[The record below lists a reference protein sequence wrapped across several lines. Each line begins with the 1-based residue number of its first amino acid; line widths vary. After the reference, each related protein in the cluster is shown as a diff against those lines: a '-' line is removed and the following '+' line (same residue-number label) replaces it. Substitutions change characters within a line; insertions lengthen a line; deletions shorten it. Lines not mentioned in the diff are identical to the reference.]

1 MHSQV
6 RVTAVVVAHDGESFL
21 PATLE
26 ALTNQRRPVDHFIG
40 VDAGSQDDSAR
51 FLTDALPA
59 GTPLVKARARGFGA
73 SVRAGVTGED
83 ALPRRAGDPTTTGNL
98 PAVDAD
104 IQDWIWLIH
113 DDSAP
118 DRGALEALLEAVE
131 TSPAVTIAGCK
142 QLNRDQPRQL
152 LDVGLGVSRW
162 GERLTMID
170 VDELDQG
177 QYDSRSDRFAV
188 NSAGLLVRR
197 DIWEELGGFDPALP
211 GLGDDLD
218 LCWRNRLAGHRVVV
232 VPNAKMFHAPDK
244 VRSIAGPL
252 AARRAEVFLRLKH
265 APAWKVPF
273 VAIGAVLGSL
283 LRLLMSLL
291 AKDPAFGFG
300 QLSSTLSA
308 VFSPVAL
315 RGSRRGARRTRK
327 VSRSLVRPL
336 MVPRREVW
344 AHRRNLL
351 QAAGSATVFGD
362 GSGVAAEASNPSGD
376 SSDDFA
382 ALAAPPRTGSWVG
395 AALAVLGTAVVS
407 LLGLRALF
415 GTGALAGGSMLPVSR
430 SLSGIWAHATGWWQ
444 DLGTGMPGHGDPFDF
459 VLWLL
464 SLLGFG
470 TPNAAI
476 VVVYLL
482 AMPLAALFAWL
493 ALGSVTASRAAR
505 LLGALVWALAPALQ
519 VALGSGR
526 AGAIVVHVLLPLA
539 GLGVIRA
546 VGAGRPRT
554 EQHAVPAVEDPP
566 SKSGLH
572 GVPSWTAAAG
582 AALALAAVTA
592 ASPTLLPLAVVL
604 VVVLAIPL
612 GRRARTLWWV
622 PVPSLVLALGSIPAA
637 LQNPRVL
644 LADPGVV
651 QPFDAAELWQQV
663 LGFPVAFDPAAGVQ
677 GFGWAAH
684 LLPGPWAFIA
694 ALLVGVPLLLLAIVG
709 LLRRGRRGAIIRTAW
724 VAGMAALATG
734 YAVQAL
740 PFSITAGH
748 AVTPFTGPFVSVFML
763 GVVLAGAGGLDWM
776 RSVRLHQT
784 SRLRVIAGPAL
795 AAGVVLVL
803 ASATVATTVWLAPR
817 TVGSEAT
824 SDPATTSDLGL
835 GQSVVPVA
843 ARTLPA
849 TAADRGK
856 SPLQERTLVL
866 APEGDEGAMSATLMS
881 GSGMSLDQLSAV
893 SSSAR
898 LTGSLTDPQAAPDDD
913 SARTLRSTVAG
924 LASGQAIDPRPELAR
939 FGVSFVV
946 LQAPEGVSTLA
957 GRLDGVPGLAPVGYT
972 DAGWLWRVSPDAE
985 LEDSGNPNEFT
996 ARVRL
1001 LDADG
1006 TTTGL
1011 IGSEGARV
1019 QGHQLPNGPKGR
1031 TVVLAERADPGWQAT
1046 YDGKALEAT
1055 TDEWAQAFELPSGAG
1070 ELSIGYS
1077 APWSV
1082 PLGILLAIV
1091 FAGTVLLVIPIPASR
1106 RFATRRVEEFRAT
1119 GSAESVRDID
1129 EADGEHLQDEDDGD
1143 ALQSATPTT
1152 EEHDQ

>member
-1 MHSQV
+1 M
-6 RVTAVVVAHDGESFL
+6 VVAHDGESFL

-26 ALTNQRRPVDHFIG
+26 ALTTQTRPVDHFIG
-40 VDAGSQDDSAR
+40 VDAGSQDNSAR
-51 FLTDALPA
+51 ILTDSLPA
-59 GTPLVKARARGFGA
+59 GSPLVKARARGFGA

-83 ALPRRAGDPTTTGNL
+83 ALPRRAGDPTTSGNL
-98 PAVDAD
+98 PTVDPE

-118 DRGALEALLEAVE
+118 DSGALEALLEVVE

-142 QLNRDQPRQL
+142 QLDRDQPRRL
-152 LDVGLGVSRW
+152 LDVGLGISRW

-197 DIWEELGGFDPALP
+197 DVWEDLGGFDPALP

-218 LCWRNRLAGHRVVV
+218 LCWRNRLAGNRVVV
-232 VPNAKMFHAPDK
+232 VPTAKMLHAPDK

-252 AARRAEVFLRLKH
+252 AGRRAEVYLRLKH
-265 APAWKVPF
+265 AAAWKVPF
-273 VAIGAVLGSL
+273 VALGAILGSL
-283 LRLLMSLL
+283 FRLLISLV

-300 QLSSTLSA
+300 QLSSTLTA

-351 QAAGSATVFGD
+351 QAAGTSTVLGD
-362 GSGVAAEASNPSGD
+362 GSGVTAEASNPSGD

-382 ALAAPPRTGSWVG
+382 ELAAPARTSSSVS
-395 AALAVLGTAVVS
+395 AVIAVLATAVVA
-407 LLGLRALF
+407 LLGLRSVF
-415 GTGALAGGSMLPVSR
+415 GSGALAGGSMLPVSDR
-430 SLSGIWAHATGWWQ
+430 LSGIWAHATGWWQ
-444 DLGTGMPGHGDPFDF
+444 DLGTGMPGHGDPFDL

-470 TPNAAI
+470 TPNTAI
-476 VVVYLL
+476 VVLYLA

-526 AGAIVVHVLLPLA
+526 AGAIAVHVLVPLV

-554 EQHAVPAVEDPP
+554 EQHAVPSPADPP
-566 SKSGLH
+566 SKAGLH

-592 ASPTLLPLAVVL
+592 ASPSLLPLAVVL

-622 PVPSLVLALGSIPAA
+622 PVPSLVLALGSVPAA
-637 LQNPRVL
+637 LNNPRVL

-651 QPFDAAELWQQV
+651 QPFQAADLWQQA
-663 LGFPVAFDPAAGVQ
+663 LGFPVAFDPMAGAN
-677 GFGWAAH
+677 GFGWAAN

-694 ALLVGVPLLLLAIVG
+694 ALIVGVPLLLLAIVG

-724 VAGMAALATG
+724 VAGVLTLATG

-740 PFSITAGH
+740 PFGVTAGRE
-748 AVTPFTGPFVSVFML
+748 VTPFTGPFVSVFML
-763 GVVLAGAGGLDWM
+763 GVLLSAAGGLDWM
-776 RSVRLHQT
+776 RSVRIHKT
-784 SRLRVIAGPAL
+784 SRLRVIAGPAMT
-795 AAGVVLVL
+795 ASVVLLL
-803 ASATVATTVWLAPR
+803 ASATVATTLWLAPR
-817 TVGSEAT
+817 TVGTADAAAGESGA
-824 SDPATTSDLGL
+824 TSDLGL
-835 GQSVVPVA
+835 GQAVLPVA

-849 TAADRGK
+849 TAADRGN

-866 APEGDEGAMSATLMS
+866 APEGNDGAMSATLMS

-893 SSSAR
+893 SASSR
-898 LTGSLTDPQAAPDDD
+898 LTGTLTDPQAAPDDD
-913 SARTLRSTVAG
+913 SAKDLRSTVAG

-946 LQAPEGVSTLA
+946 LQVPEGVSTLA

-972 DAGWLWRVSPDAE
+972 EAGWLWRVTPDTEIKDAE
-985 LEDSGNPNEFT
+985 TPNEFT

-1001 LDADG
+1001 LDAEG
-1006 TTTGL
+1006 ETTSL
-1011 IGSEGARV
+1011 IGSHAARV
-1019 QGHQLPNGPKGR
+1019 QAHALPNGPKGR
-1031 TVVLAERADPGWQAT
+1031 TVVLAERADPGWEAT
-1046 YDGKALEAT
+1046 YDGKALEST
-1055 TDEWAQAFELPSGAG
+1055 TNGWAQAFKLPSGAG

-1077 APWSV
+1077 APWSL
-1082 PLGILLAIV
+1082 PLGILMVLV
-1091 FAGTVLLVIPIPASR
+1091 FAGTLLLVIPIPASR
-1106 RFATRRVEEFRAT
+1106 RFAARRVEEFRTT
-1119 GSAESVRDID
+1119 GSAESVWDID
-1129 EADGEHLQDEDDGD
+1129 DADGEHLQDEDDGD
-1143 ALQSATPTT
+1143 APLEGTSGA
-1152 EEHDQ
+1152 EEHKS